1 MGSFHQN
8 ALKCYTKLS
17 RMNRMFSLETFHLL
31 RISSIPPLN
40 WILPYVVVRKYSSL
54 MRLHPKNQIVQRV
67 LRMMGKHWINYLL
80 SLIRPSFLIRLL
92 HQLDPVIRLLLGKRI
107 WRILRRRKKRK
118 SMKISIIWGEII
130 GDQWITAGQMKGGQK
145 GSGRGSGRGSGLKL
159 SYRVLIS
166 INGRKPSPLRSSH
179 RILWTIPR
187 WLIQS
192 Q

>member
-1 MGSFHQN
+1 
-8 ALKCYTKLS
+8 
-17 RMNRMFSLETFHLL
+17 MNRMFSLETFHLL

-40 WILPYVVVRKYSSL
+40 WVLPCVVVRKHSSL
-54 MRLHPKNQIVQRV
+54 MRLHPKNQTVQRV
-67 LRMMGKHWINYLL
+67 LRVMGKHWISYLL
-80 SLIRPSFLIRLL
+80 PLIRPSYLVRLL
-92 HQLDPVIRLLLGKRI
+92 HQLDPAIRLLLGKRI

-159 SYRVLIS
+159 SYRVLIL
-166 INGRKPSPLRSSH
+166 INNRKPSSLRSSH

-187 WLIQS
+187 
-192 Q
+192 